1 MGENVGQNQAQNL
14 ILEPGDRIRIY
25 TTNEV
30 PMPVSKRMRLVTLAG
45 EVAVPGVYQ
54 ALPDE
59 TLSQLLQRAGGIT
72 PHAYLFGT
80 EFSRESVRQ
89 QQQQNLD
96 SIIRKLEAQL
106 EADSNQ
112 QMANTQEENAGKVQ
126 AAAMLQKQQ
135 QLEKMRNLKSSGRVS
150 LEIPG
155 IKTTLESFPNIALD
169 DGDMIKIPTL
179 PGYVS
184 AVGEVFNENAI
195 IYRHGKSVEDVIK
208 TVGLS
213 EQAELA
219 NAFVL
224 RADGSV
230 VAARNYKRMFLLS
243 GFQNIELMPGDTLVI
258 PAKLDRE
265 SGWTK
270 FMVGLKD
277 WTQVLYQLGLG
288 AAAWKTLN

>member
-1 MGENVGQNQAQNL
+1 MAFNLGQAVMGQNVGQNQAQNL

-135 QLEKMRNLKSSGRVS
+135 QLAKMRNLKSSGRVS

-184 AVGEVFNENAI
+184 AVDEVFNENAI
-195 IYRHGKSVEDVIK
+195 IYRHGKSVEDAIFSCGR
-208 TVGLS
+208 GL
-213 EQAELA
+213 
-219 NAFVL
+219 
-224 RADGSV
+224 
-230 VAARNYKRMFLLS
+230 
-243 GFQNIELMPGDTLVI
+243 
-258 PAKLDRE
+258 
-265 SGWTK
+265 
-270 FMVGLKD
+270 
-277 WTQVLYQLGLG
+277 
-288 AAAWKTLN
+288 